1 MKKKHFRRFLIAV
14 LRLCRQK
21 VRLTLAR
28 LNNGKTPHGAALK
41 FDSPLSPFTW
51 IVEQIGK
58 IQMESVKIS
67 LSNCNYTSSKE
78 KEWFYFFCTFIF
90 LGQNLFGILYFN

>member
-1 MKKKHFRRFLIAV
+1 MKKKHFRQFLIAV

-41 FDSPLSPFTW
+41 FDSPLSPFKW
-51 IVEQIGK
+51 IVERIGK
-58 IQMESVKIS
+58 IQMKSVK
-67 LSNCNYTSSKE
+67 N
-78 KEWFYFFCTFIF
+78 FTFE
-90 LGQNLFGILYFN
+90 L